1 MHKLCLSLHDMKRV
15 MSNQRTQPTS
25 HRKVKR
31 FHWIIHSWSLIPFP
45 YSKNQIKLNSLHQC
59 SPVWSIHLFLRE
71 LIYANH
77 ALFACFH
84 VCCVGGSHLQV
95 LYEIRIFKNTAKIK
109 RKKHLCWSLFSTKLH
124 SSRLHLHLK
133 RDFGTSVFL

>member
-15 MSNQRTQPTS
+15 MSNERTQPTS

-59 SPVWSIHLFLRE
+59 S
-71 LIYANH
+71 
-77 ALFACFH
+77 
-84 VCCVGGSHLQV
+84 
-95 LYEIRIFKNTAKIK
+95 
-109 RKKHLCWSLFSTKLH
+109 
-124 SSRLHLHLK
+124 SRLEYPSFFERINLCKPRIIRLLSCMLC
-133 RDFGTSVFL
+133 RREPFAGVV